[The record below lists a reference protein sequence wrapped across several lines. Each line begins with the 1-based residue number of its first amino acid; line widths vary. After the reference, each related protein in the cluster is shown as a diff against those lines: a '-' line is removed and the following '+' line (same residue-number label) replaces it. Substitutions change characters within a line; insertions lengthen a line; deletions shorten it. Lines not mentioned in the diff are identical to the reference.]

1 MSGRLIYV
9 MGPSGAGKDS
19 VLSCL
24 RERLAANGRIH
35 WARRTIT
42 RAAAAGGEDH
52 EAVTPDVFDALQ
64 AQGVFAMAWRAHGLG
79 YGVRREQLKWLELG
93 DWVFVNGSREYLA
106 TALRMY
112 PSLTPVHVTASPA
125 TLLLRLT
132 ARQRETLDQVRARL
146 AHAATF
152 APPPG
157 TLEIHNE
164 STLEDA
170 CSRLLGALG
179 TLEGSRFSPVASV
192 SASASPAPSA

>member
-1 MSGRLIYV
+1 MSGPLIYV

-24 RERLAANGRIH
+24 RERLAGNARIH

-42 RAAAAGGEDH
+42 RDAAAGGEDH
-52 EAVTPDVFDALQ
+52 EAITPYVFDALQ
-64 AQGVFAMAWRAHGLG
+64 TQGAFAMAWRAHGLG
-79 YGVRREQLKWLELG
+79 YGVRCEQLRWLELG

-106 TALRMY
+106 TALTMY

-125 TLLLRLT
+125 TLLRRLT
-132 ARQRETLDQVRARL
+132 ARQRETRDQVRARV
-146 AHAATF
+146 ARAETF

-157 TLEIHNE
+157 TLEIRND
-164 STLEDA
+164 STLDDA

-179 TLEGSRFSPVASV
+179 TIEGSPFSPVT
-192 SASASPAPSA
+192 SASPAPFA